1 MNDSRSAS
9 MVLIVGAA
17 GMAYWWMHL
26 TSGRLSS
33 QNAPRSP
40 PDGSTG
46 DLGAGTTQQ
55 SSAGGPGNLGR
66 LLAFAQQ
73 WGLRVTSG
81 ERLVNGVPTLSAS
94 DLAHTGHSPN
104 SLHYSGNAIDVV
116 GSVTDAVQ
124 QAAAALGIH
133 VLPELY
139 TGMGPSG
146 YSSGPHYHLSVP
158 QGGGY

>member
-1 MNDSRSAS
+1 MEDTRSAS
-9 MVLIVGAA
+9 FVLIVGAA
-17 GMAYWWMHL
+17 GVAYWYWHL
-26 TSGRLSS
+26 TAGKLSS
-33 QNAPRSP
+33 QNASGTAPG
-40 PDGSTG
+40 GSTG
-46 DLGAGTTQQ
+46 DLGPGTAQQ
-55 SSAGGPGNLGR
+55 SSSVGPGNLER

-81 ERLVNGVPTLSAS
+81 ESVVNGVPTLSPS
-94 DLAHTGHSPN
+94 DLARTGHSPN

-116 GSVTDAVQ
+116 GNVTDAMK

-139 TGMGPSG
+139 TGIGPSG

-158 QGGGY
+158 NGRGY